1 MPIVTESQVQ
11 EKFEKLMPNMIII
24 EMKRK
29 SALECQVGQVGCAPE
44 AQLPWSW
51 KNFGH
56 FLWQIW
62 QLHQRRS
69 LL

>member
-56 FLWQIW
+56 FL
-62 QLHQRRS
+62 
-69 LL
+69 